1 MGKIVKVDNE
11 NKYWDDL
18 TSELYNGGKASAA
31 KASEEKFREFGPTYQ
46 WAVELKSQLK
56 KVFGWDFFDKKE
68 AKLRL
73 DYRLHKKDP
82 RMIRFSHQVWIRA
95 AVILVAII
103 SGVLLHSLISGSF
116 KETRYTEIVVPMGQ
130 MTQIRLSDGSKIWL
144 NSGSVFKYPTEFD
157 QSSREV
163 FIDGEAFME
172 VATDKHKP
180 FIVNT
185 KKFSAEVLGTSFN
198 VSAYSTDARASL
210 TLVEGSVLLRSDD
223 KMWSKTLIPGQIAT
237 MATGEIPGVS
247 NINTDFYTSWKE
259 GKIVFRKET
268 LEEIAKKMERWYN
281 VEIRFKDETLKSLV
295 FSGTFLKYKPVEQV
309 LKSLS
314 IMNNQIDFI
323 YENRNDQKN
332 VIYLVRKNN

>member
-1 MGKIVKVDNE
+1 MGKIVKVNDE

-18 TSELYNGGKASAA
+18 TSELYNEGEVPVA
-31 KASEEKFREFGPTYQ
+31 KASEEKLREFGPTYQ

-56 KVFGWDFFDKKE
+56 KVFGWDLFDKKE

-73 DYRLHKKDP
+73 DYRLYKKDH
-82 RMIRFSHQVWIRA
+82 RMIRFSRQVWIRA

-116 KETRYTEIVVPMGQ
+116 KETRYTEIVVPLGQ
-130 MTQIRLSDGSKIWL
+130 MTRINLSDGSKIWL

-163 FIDGEAFME
+163 YIDGEAFME
-172 VATDKHKP
+172 VARDKHKP
-180 FIVNT
+180 FIVNA

-198 VSAYSTDARASL
+198 VSAYSTDVRASL
-210 TLVEGSVLLRSDD
+210 TLVEGSVLLRSEDE
-223 KMWSKTLIPGQIAT
+223 KWSKTLIPGQIAT
-237 MATGEIPGVS
+237 LGEVPEVS
-247 NINTDFYTSWKE
+247 NINTAFYTSWKE

-268 LEEIAKKMERWYN
+268 LEEIARKMERWYN
-281 VEIRFKDETLKSLV
+281 VEIRFKDEELKSLI

-309 LKSLS
+309 FKSLS
-314 IMNNQIDFI
+314 IMNDQIDFI
-323 YENRNDQKN
+323 YEDRNDQKN
-332 VIYLVRKNN
+332 VIYLTRKNN